1 MGAAFSTEKEMILV
15 LIAFISCMSI
25 AMVECSIPTAYILTR
40 DPTKVYSLTS
50 FQIYVTLR
58 RDPFKLRFGK
68 FIKSIF
74 KFNVSIV
81 MSISFL
87 AKGQCSKTE

>member
-1 MGAAFSTEKEMILV
+1 MLVIGIYRV
-15 LIAFISCMSI
+15 LI
-25 AMVECSIPTAYILTR
+25 
-40 DPTKVYSLTS
+40 D
-50 FQIYVTLR
+50 
-58 RDPFKLRFGK
+58 DGFKLSFGK

-87 AKGQCSKTE
+87 TKGQCSKTE